1 MDRLAEAF
9 SIALGLITSLDP
21 LVVEITVRTLAV
33 SASATLLAAI
43 ALIPLG
49 AAIHFSRFPGKSL
62 LVSIIQALYSVPT
75 VFVGLV
81 VFLFLSRMG
90 PLGSLGLLFT
100 TRAMVIAEFLL
111 IAPTLTGLVISA
123 LERMPR
129 EATDTAKA
137 LGAGTVQAM
146 ALALSEARFAILSAV
161 LLAFGRAISEV
172 GAAMMV
178 GGNIAGRTRT
188 LTTAIS
194 LGVGKGE
201 TAGSIALGI
210 ILLTLALAVS
220 LAVHFTGQ
228 RSR

>member
-1 MDRLAEAF
+1 MEKLAEAF
-9 SIALGLITSLDP
+9 SIALGLIASFDP
-21 LVVEITVRTLAV
+21 LVVEITIRTLAV
-33 SASATLLAAI
+33 SASATLLASL

-49 AAIHFSRFPGKSL
+49 AAIHFGRFPGKGL
-62 LVSIIQALYSVPT
+62 LVSVIQALYSVPT

-100 TRAMVIAEFLL
+100 TRAMVIAEFFL
-111 IAPTLTGLVISA
+111 IAPSLTGLVISA
-123 LERMPR
+123 LERFPQ

-137 LGAGTVQAM
+137 LGAGTVQSM

-194 LGVGKGE
+194 LEVGKGE
-201 TAGSIALGI
+201 TALSIALGI